1 MVEEFRFT
9 PGRWPE
15 PFEWA
20 ESKKEFLLLYATFF
34 SPSLP
39 PSPSFSL
46 SPPQPRGDCLHST
59 LFFRSAAPSPYR
71 GPLSFLSVPLD
82 PCLGRP
88 DPRPTGSRHP
98 ADRTSDCFYTVD

>member
-20 ESKKEFLLLYATFF
+20 ESKKEFLLLYPTFL
-34 SPSLP
+34 PSL
-39 PSPSFSL
+39 SLLLSL
-46 SPPQPRGDCLHST
+46 SSATERGLFALFT